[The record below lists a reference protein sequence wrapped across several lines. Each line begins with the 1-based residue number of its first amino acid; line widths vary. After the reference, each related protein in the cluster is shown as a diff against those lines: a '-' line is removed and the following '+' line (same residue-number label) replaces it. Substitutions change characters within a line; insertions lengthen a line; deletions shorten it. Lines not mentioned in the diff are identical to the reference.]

1 MKQTLAVAFLM
12 LCATYSRAA
21 TIAID
26 DVSATHMDVTVQWS
40 PTDLG
45 YDFGWAQ
52 TDSPSANA
60 SVQAWKEDQFEANLD
75 ALTIN
80 INPPFYG
87 PVALEVRFD
96 DKGILFSDATLSYF
110 KYSLIPSSV
119 TPIQGGDGMTFS
131 LDVGG
136 PLTLASAP
144 VPEEGS
150 SLPMIMLGCFLCL
163 VNGAALSR
171 NAR

>member
-1 MKQTLAVAFLM
+1 MKQTLLAVILS
-12 LCATYSRAA
+12 LCATAVHSA

-26 DVSATHMDVTVQWS
+26 DVSASHMDVTVQWS

-52 TDSPSANA
+52 TDSPSASA

-119 TPIQGGDGMTFS
+119 TPVIGGDGMTFS

-136 PLTLASAP
+136 PPPALTVASVLDSSSGLILA
-144 VPEEGS
+144 
-150 SLPMIMLGCFLCL
+150 GCSTAFLW
-163 VNGAALSR
+163 LSR
-171 NAR
+171 RRYDSRS